1 MRSAR
6 KRSFQP
12 EISGV
17 QLEGRQLLTAGGIV
31 AGKAAVEVG
40 HPLPGGHDILP
51 IQGPEAVTIN
61 SEGHGVS
68 HPRPRTPMG
77 EPLGGGNPEADSNGI
92 HRPWVDA
99 KTGRVEPSPGRVVS
113 HPRPRIPM
121 GEPHREPLG
130 GGNPEAGPGWGNGGG
145 DYWLE

>member
-17 QLEGRQLLTAGGIV
+17 QLEGRQLLTAGGMV

-68 HPRPRTPMG
+68 HPRPR
-77 EPLGGGNPEADSNGI
+77 
-92 HRPWVDA
+92 
-99 KTGRVEPSPGRVVS
+99 
-113 HPRPRIPM
+113 IPM